1 MCVYK
6 EKLFKKKSK
15 RQKKIRKF
23 VEICQADNSKKAI
36 KSSQIKFQITS

>member
-1 MCVYK
+1 MYVYK

-23 VEICQADNSKKAI
+23 VEICQADNSNKLI
-36 KSSQIKFQITS
+36 KSSQIKIQAPS